1 MTQSTQPTQ
10 PMQLAHVT
18 QPAESAESLYMIAN
32 YAKLNAFRHDH
43 NNLKKRYSAAVAHN
57 EALQYSL
64 ETVKTDFKQIVAA
77 YENLTESDM
86 MRRVEVETLKQE
98 CDVLKRQ
105 NNLCT
110 KYDPAK
116 DALIADLKSELRG
129 VNARNAELDAMRVSW
144 ARSLPKDTKRSRS
157 E

>member
-1 MTQSTQPTQ
+1 M
-10 PMQLAHVT
+10 
-18 QPAESAESLYMIAN
+18 YMITN
-32 YAKLNAFRHDH
+32 YAKLNALRHDH
-43 NNLKKRYSAAVAHN
+43 NDLKKKYNSAIAHN

-64 ETVKTDFKQIVAA
+64 DAAKTNFKRVVAA
-77 YENLTESDM
+77 YEDM
-86 MRRVEVETLKQE
+86 SEYDMARRVEVETLKQE

-110 KYDPAK
+110 KCDPAK
-116 DALIADLKSELRG
+116 DALIADLQSELRG

-144 ARSLPKDTKRSRS
+144 ARSLSKDTKRDRA